1 MNFAVSFFT
10 SGSVQTGCLAITPS
24 FQVHPGGWPFIA
36 QSRLGRSGFLASL
49 IAM

>member
-10 SGSVQTGCLAITPS
+10 SGSVQTDCLAITPL
-24 FQVHPGGWPFIA
+24 FQVHPRGWPFIA
-36 QSRLGRSGFLASL
+36 QSRMGRSVFLASL